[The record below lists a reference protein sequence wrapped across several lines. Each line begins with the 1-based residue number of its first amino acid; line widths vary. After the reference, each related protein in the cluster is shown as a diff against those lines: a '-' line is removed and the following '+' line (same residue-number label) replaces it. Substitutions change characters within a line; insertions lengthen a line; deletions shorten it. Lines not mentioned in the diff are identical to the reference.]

1 MIIFAN
7 FFYLIYACIFEK
19 RFIIIFDLYLP
30 ILFLVPIPRRVLTSF
45 ESQNKYHNS
54 AYNRNTLILKLIQ
67 SFIIRIFNLHEII
80 LTMESM
86 KIILNKFNKT
96 TIRFYL
102 FIKNSNLVNQLLFK
116 PARVT
121 FDPIAT
127 GPSACKPS
135 SFFFCFFAKFGSR
148 PSPGSFVTSIH
159 SDNDQ
164 SILLLAFRGVPW
176 LNPDPLRNR
185 CFHTNG
191 FFVPSSVSRNFIR
204 RATQFLSSSTPLH
217 IPYIYI
223 YISLFFSKS
232 AR

>member
-1 MIIFAN
+1 
-7 FFYLIYACIFEK
+7 
-19 RFIIIFDLYLP
+19 
-30 ILFLVPIPRRVLTSF
+30 
-45 ESQNKYHNS
+45 
-54 AYNRNTLILKLIQ
+54 
-67 SFIIRIFNLHEII
+67 
-80 LTMESM
+80 M

-223 YISLFFSKS
+223 YIFIYPFFFFFLPNQHGESNSLRNYPSS
-232 AR
+232 LRVLRYNVARDSRFERERGNVRFIFAKHQRGRSVAWFICGRRWEVLK

>member
-1 MIIFAN
+1 
-7 FFYLIYACIFEK
+7 
-19 RFIIIFDLYLP
+19 
-30 ILFLVPIPRRVLTSF
+30 
-45 ESQNKYHNS
+45 
-54 AYNRNTLILKLIQ
+54 
-67 SFIIRIFNLHEII
+67 
-80 LTMESM
+80 MESM

-191 FFVPSSVSRNFIR
+191 FFVPSSVSCNFIR

-223 YISLFFSKS
+223 YLYILLFFFFPNQHGESNSLRNVIPVVFVYFVTMLLEIRDSREREETS
-232 AR
+232 ALFSQNIKGGDPWLGLFAVVDGKF